1 MTIISEE
8 YSIYSKFGITKH
20 KETYTNYLKVVITE
34 NGEVLY
40 AIPSH
45 QEALTKLAMSKLQ
58 CTRQEV
64 INKCPPEYY
73 CDYTEWLSM
82 VSGAIAVWNNFYK
95 GKPNK
100 KQLSV
105 LKKLKINEIYS
116 GSVT

>member
-1 MTIISEE
+1 MSEE
-8 YSIYSKFGITKH
+8 YSIYSKFDIIKH
-20 KETYTNYLKVVITE
+20 KETYINYLEVVITE

-45 QEALTKLAMSKLQ
+45 QEALIKLAMNKLQ

-73 CDYTEWLSM
+73 YNYIEWLSI
-82 VSGAIAVWNNFYK
+82 VSGAIAVWNTAYM

-105 LKKLKINEIYS
+105 LKKLKINGIYN
-116 GSVT
+116 GPVT